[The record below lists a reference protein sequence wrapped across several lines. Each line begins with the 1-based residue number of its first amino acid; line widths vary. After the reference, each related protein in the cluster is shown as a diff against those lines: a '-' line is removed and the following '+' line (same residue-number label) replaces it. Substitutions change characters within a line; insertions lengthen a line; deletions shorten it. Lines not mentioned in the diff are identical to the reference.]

1 MYTFKFPSLCSFIEL
16 NRIFYFE
23 LLFYKISTLGF
34 ISLNLFLCFLKYSTS
49 LCSIS
54 SWKYESFIY
63 SFLIFIIFFL
73 ELLYCPKS
81 SILNQSA
88 GIDNFIFIICFFGVH
103 HFSIFRMRFVE
114 TGKAQRALAV
124 CKVLVQFKFILAYFS
139 TSEGVQKLNAY
150 FFLQSIQGICY
161 LWLSSLPS
169 KTWKNK

>member
-54 SWKYESFIY
+54 SWKYGSFIY

-88 GIDNFIFIICFFGVH
+88 GIDNFIFIIWFFGVH
-103 HFSIFRMRFVE
+103 HFSIFRWTFDS
-114 TGKAQRALAV
+114 V
-124 CKVLVQFKFILAYFS
+124 CCSIVLYF
-139 TSEGVQKLNAY
+139 TDFCFYL
-150 FFLQSIQGICY
+150 FFLSQIF
-161 LWLSSLPS
+161 LSS
-169 KTWKNK
+169 

>member
-54 SWKYESFIY
+54 SWKYGSFIY

-88 GIDNFIFIICFFGVH
+88 GIDNFIFIICFFDVH
-103 HFSIFRMRFVE
+103 HFSIFRMNIWFC
-114 TGKAQRALAV
+114 L
-124 CKVLVQFKFILAYFS
+124 
-139 TSEGVQKLNAY
+139 
-150 FFLQSIQGICY
+150 LQY
-161 LWLSSLPS
+161 SSLCYWLLFLPFFPFTNFPIFLIWILVH
-169 KTWKNK
+169 KL